1 MSAGLSRGPQDLT
14 RVSSIPCVP
23 LGPPEMRGK
32 GHEPL
37 SPGAAGQHLRFP
49 SRLPLEVQGHPA
61 LEAKVESD

>member
-14 RVSSIPCVP
+14 RVSSIPRVP

-37 SPGAAGQHLRFP
+37 SPGAADTDFTGGTSGGLVFP
-49 SRLPLEVQGHPA
+49 PPERVFHSLL
-61 LEAKVESD
+61 